1 MITFLSKY
9 FIKDYDNYSDPL
21 VRKSYGKL
29 AGIVG
34 IISNVLLCVMKIL
47 IGFFSG
53 SIAIIA
59 DGINNLADA
68 SSSLITL
75 IGFKLASMPEDKAH
89 PYGHARYEYLTG
101 LLVSVLIIIVG
112 VQLLRSSINKVLHPD
127 PLSFSMVTVVILLLA
142 IAIKIWQAAFN
153 IRIGKKIN
161 SLTLIATGTDSRND
175 VISTGAV
182 LLSLLIGK
190 FSGFH
195 LDGIMGCLVAL
206 FIIWSGIQLI
216 RETISPLLGEA
227 PAMELVQDIQ
237 KIVLDNPGVLGTHDL
252 IIHNYGPGKIFASIH
267 IEVDSEGNL
276 LEIHELIDDIERKV
290 KETLNIEFTAHMDP
304 VELNNP
310 LVQQMNVLIAEAI
323 LIFDGV
329 QSFHDLRIV
338 PGTDHTNIIFDVVL
352 KPHCILTHA
361 DIVSTLDAAVKKVD
375 PSYHVVVNFD
385 LDYT

>member
-1 MITFLSKY
+1 MITFLSKH
-9 FIKDYDNYSDPL
+9 FVRDYDNYSDPV

-34 IISNVLLCVMKIL
+34 IISNVLLCAMKIL
-47 IGFFSG
+47 IGLISG
-53 SIAIIA
+53 SIAIVA

-75 IGFKLASMPEDKAH
+75 IGFKLASMPEDKDH

-112 VQLLRSSINKVLHPD
+112 VQLLRSSVDKVLHPD
-127 PLSFSMVTVVILLLA
+127 PLNFSIVTVIVLVIA
-142 IAIKIWQAAFN
+142 IAIKVWQAIFN
-153 IRIGKKIN
+153 ISIGKKIN

-175 VISTGAV
+175 VISTCAV
-182 LLSLLIGK
+182 LVSLIIGK
-190 FSGFH
+190 LSGFQ

-227 PAMELVQDIQ
+227 PDTELVQDIQ
-237 KIVLDNPGVLGTHDL
+237 TLVLDNPGVLGVHDL
-252 IIHNYGPGKIFASIH
+252 IVHNYGPGKIFASIH

-276 LEIHELIDDIERKV
+276 LEIHELIDDIEMKV
-290 KETLNIEFTAHMDP
+290 KKTLNIEFTAHMDP

-338 PGTDHTNIIFDVVL
+338 TGIDHTNIIFDVVL
-352 KPHCILTHA
+352 KPDCILTHD
-361 DIVSTLDAAVKKVD
+361 DIVSTLSAAVKKVD
-375 PSYHVVVNFD
+375 PKYCVVVNFD